1 MGVFFNEDYTTQA
14 DLKAQ
19 NKSVIRHN
27 AREAVRRGVIP
38 KEDIKSAKHAAYKR
52 VMERDKH
59 LFNTEKGRNMLNR
72 IDKAWTAKTDHN
84 RAKFFAHEDYSEDQA
99 HDHKFGFDDSEG
111 LYNADDYGHDE
122 DDFAID
128 PGHSEKNDVYKD
140 NAAAKLPGVLAASTA
155 GGVTADD
162 AADLQE
168 EYTQADVK
176 SHIKA
181 LSRWGAKEAVR
192 RGVIPKQDQKSARH
206 AAYKMGLERNKRFMD
221 KTGGKLLDRV
231 NKYNDSKSARNRAN
245 FFSQN

>member
-1 MGVFFNEDYTTQA
+1 MGVFFNEDYTQG
-14 DLKAQ
+14 DVRSSI
-19 NKSVIRHN
+19 KSM
-27 AREAVRRGVIP
+27 ARWGAKEAVRRGAIP
-38 KEDIKSAKHAAYKR
+38 KEDQKSARHAGYK
-52 VMERDKH
+52 MGLEKNKH
-59 LFNTEKGRNMLNR
+59 LM
-72 IDKAWTAKTDHN
+72 DKTGGKALDRYNKADRLRTDRN

-192 RGVIPKQDQKSARH
+192 RGVISKEDQKSARH

-245 FFSQN
+245 FFSNN

>member
-1 MGVFFNEDYTTQA
+1 MGVFFNEEHTQSDVKA
-14 DLKAQ
+14 HVKALSRFGAKDLVRSGIVPKKDK
-19 NKSVIRHN
+19 NKVRSKMYKVGLERHSN
-27 AREAVRRGVIP
+27 LINDGKVLDR
-38 KEDIKSAKHAAYKR
+38 
-52 VMERDKH
+52 
-59 LFNTEKGRNMLNR
+59 FNKTEKLR
-72 IDKAWTAKTDHN
+72 TDHN

-168 EYTQADVK
+168 GYGNDSLRAE
-176 SHIKA
+176 
-181 LSRWGAKEAVR
+181 
-192 RGVIPKQDQKSARH
+192 
-206 AAYKMGLERNKRFMD
+206 FMD
-221 KTGGKLLDRV
+221 RIDSLQKRKDARKENEYSRDKYFVDKMRKQAQRNIRAKLF
-231 NKYNDSKSARNRAN
+231 SKNN
-245 FFSQN
+245 

>member
-1 MGVFFNEDYTTQA
+1 MGVLFNEDYTQA
-14 DLKAQ
+14 DVKSNIKALSRYGA
-19 NKSVIRHN
+19 K
-27 AREAVRRGVIP
+27 EAVRRGVIP
-38 KEDIKSAKHAAYKR
+38 KEDQKSARHAAYKMGLERNKSFMSKTGDKLLDR
-52 VMERDKH
+52 VNKMDK
-59 LFNTEKGRNMLNR
+59 LRSAR
-72 IDKAWTAKTDHN
+72 N

-192 RGVIPKQDQKSARH
+192 RGVIPKEDQKSARH

-245 FFSQN
+245 FFSNN

>member
-1 MGVFFNEDYTTQA
+1 MGVFFNEDYTQG
-14 DLKAQ
+14 DV
-19 NKSVIRHN
+19 KSSIKSM
-27 AREAVRRGVIP
+27 ARWGAKEAVRRGAIS
-38 KEDIKSAKHAAYKR
+38 KEDQKSARHAGYK
-52 VMERDKH
+52 MGLEKNKH
-59 LFNTEKGRNMLNR
+59 LM
-72 IDKAWTAKTDHN
+72 DKTGGKALDRYNKADRLRSDRN

-140 NAAAKLPGVLAASTA
+140 NAAAKLPGVLAASTV

-181 LSRWGAKEAVR
+181 LSRWGVKEAVR
-192 RGVIPKQDQKSARH
+192 RGVIPKEDQKSARH

>member
-1 MGVFFNEDYTTQA
+1 MGVFFNEDYTQG
-14 DLKAQ
+14 DV
-19 NKSVIRHN
+19 KSSIKSM
-27 AREAVRRGVIP
+27 ARWGAKEAVRRGAIP
-38 KEDIKSAKHAAYKR
+38 KEDQKSARHAGYK
-52 VMERDKH
+52 MGLEKNKH
-59 LFNTEKGRNMLNR
+59 LMNKTGG
-72 IDKAWTAKTDHN
+72 KALDRYNKADRLRSDRN

-192 RGVIPKQDQKSARH
+192 RGVISKEDQKSARH

>member
-1 MGVFFNEDYTTQA
+1 MGVFFNEEYTQG
-14 DLKAQ
+14 DV
-19 NKSVIRHN
+19 KSSIKSM
-27 AREAVRRGVIP
+27 ARWGAKEAVRRGAIP
-38 KEDIKSAKHAAYKR
+38 KEDQKAVRHAGYK
-52 VMERDKH
+52 MGLEKNKH
-59 LFNTEKGRNMLNR
+59 LM
-72 IDKAWTAKTDHN
+72 DKTGGKALDRYNKADRLRSDRN

-168 EYTQADVK
+168 GYGNDSLRAEFSDRIDSLQKRKDARKENEY
-176 SHIKA
+176 S
-181 LSRWGAKEAVR
+181 
-192 RGVIPKQDQKSARH
+192 
-206 AAYKMGLERNKRFMD
+206 RNKYFED
-221 KTGGKLLDRV
+221 KMRKQAQRNIRAKLF
-231 NKYNDSKSARNRAN
+231 SKK
-245 FFSQN
+245 

>member
-1 MGVFFNEDYTTQA
+1 MGVFFNEEHTQSDVKA
-14 DLKAQ
+14 HVKALSRFGAKDLVRSGIVPKKDKNKVRSKMYKVGLERHSNLINDGKALDRF
-19 NKSVIRHN
+19 NK
-27 AREAVRRGVIP
+27 
-38 KEDIKSAKHAAYKR
+38 
-52 VMERDKH
+52 
-59 LFNTEKGRNMLNR
+59 TEKLR
-72 IDKAWTAKTDHN
+72 TDHN

-168 EYTQADVK
+168 GYGNDSLRAEFRDRISALEKRKDARKENEY
-176 SHIKA
+176 SH
-181 LSRWGAKEAVR
+181 
-192 RGVIPKQDQKSARH
+192 
-206 AAYKMGLERNKRFMD
+206 
-221 KTGGKLLDRV
+221 
-231 NKYNDSKSARNRAN
+231 NKYFVDKMRKQAQRNIRAKL
-245 FFSQN
+245 FSNN

>member
-1 MGVFFNEDYTTQA
+1 MGVFFNEDYTQA
-14 DLKAQ
+14 DVKSNIKALSRYGA
-19 NKSVIRHN
+19 K
-27 AREAVRRGVIP
+27 EAVRRGVIP
-38 KEDIKSAKHAAYKR
+38 KEDQKSARHAAYKMGLERNKSFMSKTGDKLLDR
-52 VMERDKH
+52 VNKMDK
-59 LFNTEKGRNMLNR
+59 LRSDR
-72 IDKAWTAKTDHN
+72 N

-168 EYTQADVK
+168 EYTQGDVRSSIK
-176 SHIKA
+176 SMA
-181 LSRWGAKEAVR
+181 RWGAKEAVR
-192 RGVIPKQDQKSARH
+192 RGAIPKEDQKSARH
-206 AAYKMGLERNKRFMD
+206 AGYKMGLEKNKHLMD
-221 KTGGKLLDRV
+221 KTGGKALDRY
-231 NKYNDSKSARNRAN
+231 NKADRLRSDRNRAK
-245 FFSQN
+245 FFSNN

>member
-1 MGVFFNEDYTTQA
+1 MGVFFNEEHTQSDVKTHVKA
-14 DLKAQ
+14 LSRFGVKDLVRSGIVPKKDKNKVRSKMYKVGLERHSNLINDGKALDRF
-19 NKSVIRHN
+19 NK
-27 AREAVRRGVIP
+27 
-38 KEDIKSAKHAAYKR
+38 
-52 VMERDKH
+52 
-59 LFNTEKGRNMLNR
+59 TEKLR
-72 IDKAWTAKTDHN
+72 TDHN

-168 EYTQADVK
+168 GYGNDSLRAEFRDRIDSLQKRKDARKENEY
-176 SHIKA
+176 SH
-181 LSRWGAKEAVR
+181 
-192 RGVIPKQDQKSARH
+192 
-206 AAYKMGLERNKRFMD
+206 
-221 KTGGKLLDRV
+221 
-231 NKYNDSKSARNRAN
+231 NKYFVDKMRKQAQRNIRAKL
-245 FFSQN
+245 FSNN

>member
-1 MGVFFNEDYTTQA
+1 MGVFFNEDYTQG
-14 DLKAQ
+14 DV
-19 NKSVIRHN
+19 KSSIKSM
-27 AREAVRRGVIP
+27 ARWGAKEAVRRGAIP
-38 KEDIKSAKHAAYKR
+38 KEDQKSARHAGYK
-52 VMERDKH
+52 MGLEKNKH
-59 LFNTEKGRNMLNR
+59 LMDKTSGKALDRYNKADRLRSDRNR
-72 IDKAWTAKTDHN
+72 S
-84 RAKFFAHEDYSEDQA
+84 KFFAHEDYSEDQA

-192 RGVIPKQDQKSARH
+192 RGVIPKEDQKSARH

>member
-1 MGVFFNEDYTTQA
+1 MGVFFNEDYTQG
-14 DLKAQ
+14 DIRSQVKAA
-19 NKSVIRHN
+19 
-27 AREAVRRGVIP
+27 ARWGAKEAVRRGVIS
-38 KEDIKSAKHAAYKR
+38 KEDQKSARHAGYKMGLDINKR
-52 VMERDKH
+52 LMDKTGGKS
-59 LFNTEKGRNMLNR
+59 LDRYN
-72 IDKAWTAKTDHN
+72 KADRLRSDRN

-192 RGVIPKQDQKSARH
+192 RGVIPKEDQKSARH

-231 NKYNDSKSARNRAN
+231 NKYNDSKSARNRAK
-245 FFSQN
+245 FFSNN

>member
-1 MGVFFNEDYTTQA
+1 MGIFFNEEHTQSDVKA
-14 DLKAQ
+14 HVKALSRFGAKDLVRSGIVPKKDK
-19 NKSVIRHN
+19 NKVRSKMYKVGLERHSN
-27 AREAVRRGVIP
+27 LINDGKVLDR
-38 KEDIKSAKHAAYKR
+38 
-52 VMERDKH
+52 
-59 LFNTEKGRNMLNR
+59 FNKTEKLR
-72 IDKAWTAKTDHN
+72 TDHN

-168 EYTQADVK
+168 GYGNDSLRAEFRDRIDSLQKRKDARKENEY
-176 SHIKA
+176 SH
-181 LSRWGAKEAVR
+181 
-192 RGVIPKQDQKSARH
+192 
-206 AAYKMGLERNKRFMD
+206 
-221 KTGGKLLDRV
+221 
-231 NKYNDSKSARNRAN
+231 NKYFVDKMRKQAQRNIRAKL
-245 FFSQN
+245 FSNN

>member
-1 MGVFFNEDYTTQA
+1 MGVFFNEDYTQG
-14 DLKAQ
+14 DV
-19 NKSVIRHN
+19 KSSIKSM
-27 AREAVRRGVIP
+27 ARWGAKEAVRRGAIP
-38 KEDIKSAKHAAYKR
+38 KEDQKSARHAGYK
-52 VMERDKH
+52 MGLEKNKH
-59 LFNTEKGRNMLNR
+59 LM
-72 IDKAWTAKTDHN
+72 DKTGGKALDRYNKADRLRSDRN

-192 RGVIPKQDQKSARH
+192 RGFIPKEDQKSARH

-231 NKYNDSKSARNRAN
+231 NKYNYSKSARNRAN

>member
-1 MGVFFNEDYTTQA
+1 MGIFFNEDFTQG
-14 DLKAQ
+14 DM
-19 NKSVIRHN
+19 KSQTKSIIRHN
-27 AREAVRRGVIP
+27 SKEAVRRGVIP
-38 KEDIKSAKHAAYKR
+38 KEDKSARHTAYKIGMGINKR
-52 VMERDKH
+52 IVSKSGGKILDRLGKADK
-59 LFNTEKGRNMLNR
+59 LRSDR
-72 IDKAWTAKTDHN
+72 N

-168 EYTQADVK
+168 GYGNDSLRADFMDRIDSLQKRKDARKENEY
-176 SHIKA
+176 S
-181 LSRWGAKEAVR
+181 
-192 RGVIPKQDQKSARH
+192 
-206 AAYKMGLERNKRFMD
+206 RNKYFVD
-221 KTGGKLLDRV
+221 KMRKQAQRNIRAKLF
-231 NKYNDSKSARNRAN
+231 SKK
-245 FFSQN
+245 

>member
-1 MGVFFNEDYTTQA
+1 MGVFFNEEYTQA
-14 DLKAQ
+14 DV
-19 NKSVIRHN
+19 KSSIKSM
-27 AREAVRRGVIP
+27 ARWGAKEAVRRGAIP
-38 KEDIKSAKHAAYKR
+38 KEDQKSARHAGYK
-52 VMERDKH
+52 MGLEKNKH
-59 LFNTEKGRNMLNR
+59 LMDKTG
-72 IDKAWTAKTDHN
+72 DKALDRYNKADRLRSDRN

-192 RGVIPKQDQKSARH
+192 RGVIPKEDQKSARH

-231 NKYNDSKSARNRAN
+231 NKYNNSKSARNRAN
-245 FFSQN
+245 FFSNN

>member
-1 MGVFFNEDYTTQA
+1 MGIFFNEDYTQN
-14 DLKAQ
+14 DLKSGI
-19 NKSVIRHN
+19 KTM
-27 AREAVRRGVIP
+27 ARWGAKDLVRRGVIS
-38 KEDIKSAKHAAYKR
+38 KKNQKAARRDISKMSLEKS
-52 VMERDKH
+52 KH
-59 LFNTEKGRNMLNR
+59 LM
-72 IDKAWTAKTDHN
+72 DKTGGKLLDRYNKVDRLRSDRN

-168 EYTQADVK
+168 GCGNDSLRAE
-176 SHIKA
+176 
-181 LSRWGAKEAVR
+181 
-192 RGVIPKQDQKSARH
+192 
-206 AAYKMGLERNKRFMD
+206 FMD
-221 KTGGKLLDRV
+221 RINALEKRQDRKDASYRKNLKAKKENEYSRDKYFVDKMRKQAQRNIRAKL
-231 NKYNDSKSARNRAN
+231 
-245 FFSQN
+245 FSNN

>member
-1 MGVFFNEDYTTQA
+1 MCVFFNEDYTTQS

-72 IDKAWTAKTDHN
+72 IDKAWTAKTNHN

-168 EYTQADVK
+168 GYGNDSLRAE
-176 SHIKA
+176 
-181 LSRWGAKEAVR
+181 
-192 RGVIPKQDQKSARH
+192 
-206 AAYKMGLERNKRFMD
+206 FMD
-221 KTGGKLLDRV
+221 RIDSLQKRKDARKENEYSRDKYFVDKMRKQAQRNIRAKLF
-231 NKYNDSKSARNRAN
+231 SKK
-245 FFSQN
+245 

>member
-1 MGVFFNEDYTTQA
+1 MGVFFNEDYTQS
-14 DLKAQ
+14 DV
-19 NKSVIRHN
+19 KSSIKSM
-27 AREAVRRGVIP
+27 ARWGAKEAVRRGAIP
-38 KEDIKSAKHAAYKR
+38 KEDQKSARHAGYK
-52 VMERDKH
+52 MGLEKNKH
-59 LFNTEKGRNMLNR
+59 LM
-72 IDKAWTAKTDHN
+72 DKTGGKALDRYNKADRLRSDRN

-192 RGVIPKQDQKSARH
+192 RGVIPKEDQKSARH

>member
-1 MGVFFNEDYTTQA
+1 MGVFFNEEYTQA
-14 DLKAQ
+14 DAKAM
-19 NKSVIRHN
+19 NKSIIRHN
-27 AREAVRRGVIP
+27 AKKAVHSGAIP
-38 KEDIKSAKHAAYKR
+38 KENVKSIKHAAYKR
-52 VMERDKH
+52 AMESDKH
-59 LFNTEKGRNMLNR
+59 FFTTEKGRNTLDR
-72 IDKAWTAKTDHN
+72 LDKAVTAKANHN

-168 EYTQADVK
+168 GYGNDSLRAEFRDRI
-176 SHIKA
+176 SA
-181 LSRWGAKEAVR
+181 LENR
-192 RGVIPKQDQKSARH
+192 QKDKD
-206 AAYKMGLERNKRFMD
+206 AAYRKNLNAKKENEYSRNKYFED
-221 KTGGKLLDRV
+221 KMRKQAQHNIRAKLF
-231 NKYNDSKSARNRAN
+231 SKK
-245 FFSQN
+245 

>member
-1 MGVFFNEDYTTQA
+1 MGVFFNEDYTQG
-14 DLKAQ
+14 DV
-19 NKSVIRHN
+19 KSSIKSM
-27 AREAVRRGVIP
+27 ARWGAKEAVRRGAIP
-38 KEDIKSAKHAAYKR
+38 KEDQKSARHAGYK
-52 VMERDKH
+52 MGLEKNKH
-59 LFNTEKGRNMLNR
+59 LM
-72 IDKAWTAKTDHN
+72 DKTGGKALDRYNKADRLRSDRN

-192 RGVIPKQDQKSARH
+192 RGVIPKEDQKSARH

>member
-1 MGVFFNEDYTTQA
+1 MGVFFNEEYTQA
-14 DLKAQ
+14 DVKSNIKALSRYGA
-19 NKSVIRHN
+19 K
-27 AREAVRRGVIP
+27 EAVRRGVIP
-38 KEDIKSAKHAAYKR
+38 KEDQKSARHAAYKMGLERNKNFMSKTGGKLLDR
-52 VMERDKH
+52 VNKMDK
-59 LFNTEKGRNMLNR
+59 LRSDR
-72 IDKAWTAKTDHN
+72 N

-168 EYTQADVK
+168 GYGNDSLRAEFRDRIDSLQKREDARKENEY
-176 SHIKA
+176 S
-181 LSRWGAKEAVR
+181 
-192 RGVIPKQDQKSARH
+192 
-206 AAYKMGLERNKRFMD
+206 RNKYFED
-221 KTGGKLLDRV
+221 KMRKQAQRNIRAKLF
-231 NKYNDSKSARNRAN
+231 SKK
-245 FFSQN
+245 